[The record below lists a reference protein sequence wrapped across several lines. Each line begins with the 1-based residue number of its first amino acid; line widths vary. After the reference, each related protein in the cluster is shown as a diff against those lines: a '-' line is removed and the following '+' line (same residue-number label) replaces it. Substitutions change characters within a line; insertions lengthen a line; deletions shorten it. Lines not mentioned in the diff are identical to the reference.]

1 MAGRVRARPG
11 FAFDAPSM
19 ERFWTLENDFLAAL
33 GRSERDLSVR
43 RNQLLLSAVLFGG
56 LLDAETWPDWIR
68 SVMGHLRSLAPGEKL
83 DARLTQA
90 VFISGK
96 GRNWFAD
103 PITQNLLSRQVA
115 TKSCDAIKP
124 CISQGSDYTRI
135 IQLEETA
142 LTTELEN
149 WVLPAAKIKMAL
161 LWPPAVVEHCVGS
174 LRSASLSRDG
184 WSQLNELYVKP
195 RRSTPAPYELS
206 RASLPPLAQKPRYH
220 RFKDGGFHLIRKAIE
235 KAVDSYVTSAN
246 PTLAHERLE
255 LNWAIRHG
263 LGKRM
268 LYMDGA
274 KDHRQ
279 NNIGWWIRQWFLE
292 HCPEKPLLAK
302 NKPNYKRASTL
313 LDHAY
318 ALGLSIDWSDVWN
331 LPLQYTDPIQI
342 EIILHSVLENRPDG
356 FGVAKRVFSYLGFG
370 NLSRPEGLQTQYRV
384 VNIKSQIL
392 SRPQFQALLS
402 QLEHATG
409 RRETHWFAALLM
421 FRCGL
426 RPREVVALEIDHI
439 IIADEIVELTVAATP
454 YVTLKNKTSGRVVPL
469 HALLSADE
477 LAELL
482 KWRALRIR
490 DCAGERKH
498 ARLLFETIYHPS
510 DYPYLCDRI
519 ETAIRAVCRQPPATA
534 DERKTAAYIFSRCSI
549 LRHSFVSYAV
559 ATMLFPRDAHEFRL
573 PAGITS
579 DLVSLARRERLE
591 RTLLNDGHLGLSSLE
606 AVRQLTGHSR
616 FQRTIG
622 TYTHLM
628 DLVAAAYCWRQSCEP
643 SLPAEVLCQL
653 APDKPKA
660 ETLSH
665 YARKESSAEQSAIA
679 TAVDALQN
687 EQEVINLVLPRARRP
702 RGKTFPAW
710 MPQGNAFLSQ
720 LRSKSPPDAK
730 ERLVAIPEWRRDE
743 VADYYSLNQIVQM
756 ASRGVSA
763 RLIADELGIRL
774 VHVERLARRFHQLL
788 SLKRRTTARG
798 IGLPRHG
805 LILEKPDA
813 VIGDFDAE
821 NSCWYQPLKQPS
833 PSHQSELSQ
842 FWNKLQN
849 LRQQPTELAMT
860 RTFLRKHQDGAFHI
874 KNVKNEVAR
883 KLRAEP
889 PRVKTDGIGSFQ
901 RGRPGHDRTK
911 IRPARKPNSM
921 QKTAVWPTNAV
932 LVYFLLLAEAASL
945 EDLPE
950 GLVTAPKASQG
961 TDVRSILREFYEKRD
976 RQKEAQE
983 NEVQRQQQIA
993 KAARNAYL
1001 RHILA
1006 EHAAGRR
1013 TFELEEKKRPKKY
1026 DTKQKTRKQ
1035 HGVITASLVEKEAH
1049 IEEGID
1055 ERLPRRQTLRLR
1067 LPKS

>member
-11 FAFDAPSM
+11 FAFDGPSM

-33 GRSERDLSVR
+33 GRTERDLSVR

-115 TKSCDAIKP
+115 TKSRDAIGP
-124 CISQGSDYTRI
+124 GISQGSDYTRI

-142 LTTELEN
+142 LTTELGN

-161 LWPPAVVEHCVGS
+161 LWPPVVVEHCVGS

-184 WSQLNELYVKP
+184 WSELNKSDVKSRRRTLVPDELRRPESPKP
-195 RRSTPAPYELS
+195 TKGRKHYWFEDKL
-206 RASLPPLAQKPRYH
+206 
-220 RFKDGGFHLIRKAIE
+220 FHFIRMAIE
-235 KAVDSYVTSAN
+235 KAIDSYANSAD
-246 PTLAHERLE
+246 PTLAHERTE
-255 LNWAIRHG
+255 LTRAITDS
-263 LGKRM
+263 LGENMSYR
-268 LYMDGA
+268 YED
-274 KDHRQ
+274 KDHHQ
-279 NNIGWWIRQWFLE
+279 NNIGWWLYKWFLE
-292 HCPEKPLLAK
+292 HCPERPLQKNQKPK
-302 NKPNYKRASTL
+302 YKRASTL

-318 ALGLSIDWSDVWN
+318 TLGLSVSWSDIWDQ
-331 LPLQYTDPIQI
+331 PRIYTTPDQI
-342 EIILHSVLENRPDG
+342 ETILHSILAERPDG
-356 FGVAKRVFSYLGFG
+356 FVVAKRFFSYLGFG
-370 NLSRPEGLQTQYRV
+370 NLSRPEGLQTQHRV
-384 VNIKSQIL
+384 VNVKRQIL
-392 SRPQFQALLS
+392 SWPQFQALLS
-402 QLEHATG
+402 QLEHGTG
-409 RRETHWFAALLM
+409 RRGTHWLAAVLM

-439 IIADEIVELTVAATP
+439 VIADEIVELTVAATP
-454 YVTLKNKTSGRVVPL
+454 YVSLKNKTSGRVLPL
-469 HALLSADE
+469 HALLSTDE

-482 KWRALRIR
+482 KWRSLRIR
-490 DCAGERKH
+490 DCASERKN
-498 ARLLFETIYHPS
+498 ARLLFDTVYHPS

-519 ETAIRAVCRQPPATA
+519 ETAIRAVSRQPQATT

-591 RTLLNDGHLGLSSLE
+591 HALLSEGHLGLSSLE

-665 YARKESSAEQSAIA
+665 YARKESLKEQSAIA

-702 RGKTFPAW
+702 RGKTFPGW

-720 LRSKSPPDAK
+720 LRSKSHPDAK

-756 ASRGVSA
+756 ASRGVPA

-805 LILEKPDA
+805 LILEKRDA

-833 PSHQSELSQ
+833 SFHQSGLSQ

-849 LRQQPTELAMT
+849 LRQQPTELAMI
-860 RTFLRKHQDGAFHI
+860 RTFLRKHQDGAIHI
-874 KNVKNEVAR
+874 KNVKYEVAR
-883 KLRAEP
+883 KLRAP
-889 PRVKTDGIGSFQ
+889 PPQVKTEGLGSFQ

-911 IRPARKPNSM
+911 IRSERK
-921 QKTAVWPTNAV
+921 QKAKRKRAIWPTNAM
-932 LVYFLLLAEAASL
+932 LVHLLLLAEAAASDDMPDILVKVPATGLGIDVSGKIAAYRIAQDRKAQETQAEKLKL
-945 EDLPE
+945 E
-950 GLVTAPKASQG
+950 
-961 TDVRSILREFYEKRD
+961 R
-976 RQKEAQE
+976 EAQE
-983 NEVQRQQQIA
+983 AQRVNKAKVNET
-993 KAARNAYL
+993 
-1001 RHILA
+1001 
-1006 EHAAGRR
+1006 RR
-1013 TFELEEKKRPKKY
+1013 L
-1026 DTKQKTRKQ
+1026 TRKKNWEKQ
-1035 HGVITASLVEKEAH
+1035 SRGEQLCEVE
-1049 IEEGID
+1049 IMY
-1055 ERLPRRQTLRLR
+1055 PRRKWRKPSRQ
-1067 LPKS
+1067 

>member
-11 FAFDAPSM
+11 FAFDAPLM

-33 GRSERDLSVR
+33 GRTERDLSVR

-56 LLDAETWPDWIR
+56 LLDTETWPDWIR
-68 SVMGHLRSLAPGEKL
+68 SVMGHLRSLAPGERL

-90 VFISGK
+90 VFISAK

-115 TKSCDAIKP
+115 TKSRDAIKP
-124 CISQGSDYTRI
+124 GISQGNDYTRI

-161 LWPPAVVEHCVGS
+161 LCPPVVIEHCIGS
-174 LRSASLSRDG
+174 LRSASLSREG
-184 WSQLNELYVKP
+184 WSELNKSDVKL
-195 RRSTPAPYELS
+195 RRPMLSSDKLHRPPTPTSTQDRKSY
-206 RASLPPLAQKPRYH
+206 RRYMGLH
-220 RFKDGGFHLIRKAIE
+220 FIREAIE
-235 KAVDSYVTSAN
+235 IAIDRYVTSPN
-246 PTLAHERLE
+246 PTLAHERFE
-255 LNWAIRHG
+255 LHSAITRSLNKHMF
-263 LGKRM
+263 GKVA
-268 LYMDGA
+268 D
-274 KDHRQ
+274 KDRYQ
-279 NNIGWWIRQWFLE
+279 NTIGWWIHQWFLE
-292 HCPEKPLLAK
+292 HCPETPLQTKQKPK
-302 NKPNYKRASTL
+302 YKRASTL
-313 LDHAY
+313 LNHAY
-318 ALGLSIDWSDVWN
+318 MLGLSVKWSDLWN
-331 LPLQYTDPIQI
+331 QSYRYTTPEEI
-342 EIILHSVLENRPDG
+342 ETKLHSVLERRPDG
-356 FGVAKRVFSYLGFG
+356 FGIAKRLFRYLGYG
-370 NLSRPEGLQTQYRV
+370 NLSRPEGLQTPQRV
-384 VNIKSQIL
+384 ANVKSQIL

-402 QLEHATG
+402 QLEHGTG
-409 RRETHWFAALLM
+409 QRGTHWFAALLM

-469 HALLSADE
+469 HALLSAHE

-490 DCAGERKH
+490 DCASERKN
-498 ARLLFETIYHPS
+498 ARLLFDTVYHPS
-510 DYPYLCDRI
+510 DYPYLCDPI
-519 ETAIRAVCRQPPATA
+519 EKAIRIACGQPSPTA
-534 DERKTAAYIFSRCSI
+534 KEQKSAAYIFSRCSI
-549 LRHSFVSYAV
+549 LRHSFVSYAI
-559 ATMLFPRDAHEFRL
+559 ATMLFPRDAHEFEL
-573 PAGITS
+573 PAGVTS

-591 RTLLNDGHLGLSSLE
+591 RALLNDGHLGLSSLE

-756 ASRGVSA
+756 ASRGVPA
-763 RLIADELGIRL
+763 KLIADELGIRL

-798 IGLPRHG
+798 IGLPRHA
-805 LILEKPDA
+805 LILEKPEA

-833 PSHQSELSQ
+833 SFQQNALQQ
-842 FWNKLQN
+842 FWDKLQD
-849 LRQQPTELAMT
+849 LRHKPAELAT
-860 RTFLRKHQDGAFHI
+860 IRTFLRKHQDGAIHI
-874 KNVKNEVAR
+874 KNVKGEVAR
-883 KLRAEP
+883 KLRAKP
-889 PRVKTDGIGSFQ
+889 PRVKAGGIGSFQ

-911 IRPARKPNSM
+911 IRPERKPKTM
-921 QKTAVWPTNAV
+921 RKTAVWPTNAV
-932 LVYFLLLAEAASL
+932 LVYFLLLAEVASF
-945 EDLPE
+945 EDLPDA
-950 GLVTAPKASQG
+950 LVKTPKASQG
-961 TDVRSILREFYEKRD
+961 TDVGSKIRVFCQERD
-976 RQKEAQE
+976 RQKKEAKRQEEIAKTAQE
-983 NEVQRQQQIA
+983 
-993 KAARNAYL
+993 AYSKNIDSK
-1001 RHILA
+1001 RKT
-1006 EHAAGRR
+1006 GKVNFKR
-1013 TFELEEKKRPKKY
+1013 EEKKRKVKINL
-1026 DTKQKTRKQ
+1026 KQKSRVLQ
-1035 HGVITASLVEKEAH
+1035 GVRTASLFGKDAH
-1049 IEEGID
+1049 TEEGLGNS
-1055 ERLPRRQTLRLR
+1055 LPRRQTLRLR
-1067 LPKS
+1067 LPES